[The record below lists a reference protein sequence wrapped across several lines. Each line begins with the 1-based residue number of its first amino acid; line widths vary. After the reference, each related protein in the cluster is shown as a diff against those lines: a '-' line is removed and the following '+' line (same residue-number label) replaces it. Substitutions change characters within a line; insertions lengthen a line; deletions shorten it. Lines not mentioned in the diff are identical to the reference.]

1 MDVAA
6 LVMAS
11 AVVSSPLERRLV
23 CLFVITCMTR
33 YIFLFQG
40 MVIGL
45 PPVLNFGKGELQKR
59 VLDDVFSG
67 KKASWRL
74 KQFVDTF

>member
-1 MDVAA
+1 VFFCDRMHDT
-6 LVMAS
+6 
-11 AVVSSPLERRLV
+11 
-23 CLFVITCMTR
+23 I
-33 YIFLFQG
+33 YILLFQG

-74 KQFVDTF
+74 QEFVDAF

>member
-1 MDVAA
+1 MHDT
-6 LVMAS
+6 
-11 AVVSSPLERRLV
+11 
-23 CLFVITCMTR
+23 I
-33 YIFLFQG
+33 YILLFQG

-74 KQFVDTF
+74 KEFVDASNSALAIFSISVSPFRKPSRAVMSPV